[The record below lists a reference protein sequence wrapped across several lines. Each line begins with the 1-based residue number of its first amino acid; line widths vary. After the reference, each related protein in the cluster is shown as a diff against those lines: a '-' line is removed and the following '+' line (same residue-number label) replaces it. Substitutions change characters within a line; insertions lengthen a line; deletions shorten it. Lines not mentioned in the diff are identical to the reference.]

1 MQGPRRVPGEGLLWG
16 GRCPLAW
23 LGTQATGS
31 GTVGKRPPDNSPA
44 EFGREAVKR
53 RGEGASEAFF
63 LLKKFFKKFKIS
75 LIN

>member
-1 MQGPRRVPGEGLLWG
+1 MQGPRGVPGEGLLWG

-53 RGEGASEAFF
+53 RGEGGE
-63 LLKKFFKKFKIS
+63 
-75 LIN
+75 